1 MDGIKNVIVIGAS
14 AGGFK
19 AIIQLAAKI
28 PVNIPAAIFVV
39 MHLGKQ
45 SMPQVIVQHLQKSA
59 KFICS
64 IPVNGEA
71 IQSGHLYVAPRDSH
85 MLLTKGVIHI
95 TKGPHENRWRPSIDV
110 LFRSAAAAYDS
121 RVIGIVLSGMMDDG
135 TSGMSAI
142 KRSGGVCIVQ
152 EPLEAEFPDMPRN
165 VLNKVDVDYQ
175 VSINDISYILD
186 DLFAKPQG
194 AIHEIPED
202 IKIEAEITKHMTSSI
217 EDLKKIGK
225 QTDFTCPECGGN
237 LFAMHNDPARRYR
250 CFTGHTYN
258 EKLLVETQAEALEE
272 SLWVCIRMLE
282 ERKGLL
288 QKIADHAG
296 KDGQSDKELQ
306 NSKIADDIVHHIERL
321 KALLVTMNKNSEIVM
336 NDHV

>member
-1 MDGIKNVIVIGAS
+1 MNDIKNVILIGAS

-19 AIIQLAAKI
+19 AIFQMVEKI
-28 PVNIPAAIFVV
+28 PANIPAAIFVV

-45 SMPQVIVQHLQKSA
+45 SMPEIIAQQVQKVT
-59 KFICS
+59 KFTCS
-64 IPVNGEA
+64 IPTNGEEIKA
-71 IQSGHLYVAPRDSH
+71 GHLYVAPKDSH
-85 MLLTKGVIHI
+85 MLITKDVIHI

-121 RVIGIVLSGMMDDG
+121 KVIGIVLSGMMDDG

-175 VSINDISYILD
+175 VSVNDISYILD
-186 DLFAKPQG
+186 DLFAKPEG
-194 AIHEIPED
+194 TMHAIPED
-202 IKIEAEITKHMTSSI
+202 IKIEAQIAQGMISSVN
-217 EDLKKIGK
+217 ELKKIGE
-225 QTDFTCPECGGN
+225 QSDFTCPECGGS
-237 LFAMHNDPARRYR
+237 LFTMHNDNTHRYR

-272 SLWVCIRMLE
+272 SIWVCIRMLE

-288 QKIADHAG
+288 RKVAEHEGEIGQNGNALQSLKI
-296 KDGQSDKELQ
+296 SE
-306 NSKIADDIVHHIERL
+306 DIVQHIERL
-321 KALLVTMNKNSEIVM
+321 KALLVTMSKNGDIAMDDKV
-336 NDHV
+336 

>member
-1 MDGIKNVIVIGAS
+1 MNGIKNVIVIGAS

-19 AIIQLAAKI
+19 AIIQLIEKI
-28 PVNIPAAIFVV
+28 PDNIPAAIFVV

-45 SMPQVIVQHLQKSA
+45 SMPEIIVQHVGKITN
-59 KFICS
+59 FICS
-64 IPVNGEA
+64 IPTDGDEIKA
-71 IQSGHLYVAPRDSH
+71 GHLYVAPKDSH
-85 MLLTKGVIHI
+85 MLVTRSAIHI

-152 EPLEAEFPDMPRN
+152 EPSEAEFPDMPRN
-165 VLNKVDVDYQ
+165 VLNKVDVNYR

-186 DLFAKPQG
+186 DLFAKSEGPMY
-194 AIHEIPED
+194 AIPED
-202 IKIEAEITKHMTSSI
+202 IKIEAQIAQGMISSVN
-217 EDLKKIGK
+217 DLKKIGK
-225 QTDFTCPECGGN
+225 QSDFTCPEYGGS
-237 LFAMHNDPARRYR
+237 LFAMHNDNTYRYR
-250 CFTGHTYN
+250 CFTGYTYN

-288 QKIADHAG
+288 RKVADHEG
-296 KDGQSDKELQ
+296 EDGQTDNALQ
-306 NSKIADDIVHHIERL
+306 CLNISEDIVQHIERL
-321 KALLVTMNKNSEIVM
+321 KALLVTMSKKGDIAMDDKV
-336 NDHV
+336 